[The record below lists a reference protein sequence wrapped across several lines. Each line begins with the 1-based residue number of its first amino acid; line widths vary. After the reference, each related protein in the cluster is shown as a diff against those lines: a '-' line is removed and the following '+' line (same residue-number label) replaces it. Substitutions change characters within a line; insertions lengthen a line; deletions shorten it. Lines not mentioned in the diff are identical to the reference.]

1 MTYLACLGVPLM
13 LQVLLTLI
21 FSQAAAGG
29 SFVGLGAM
37 LFAAVGIPLTLIVN
51 FALIRS
57 SPAQGIVAHFN
68 RSFLLGLILPGLQL
82 ALLLAVSIGRW

>member
-1 MTYLACLGVPLM
+1 MKYVACLGIPLL
-13 LQVLLTLI
+13 LQALLTLI
-21 FSQAAAGG
+21 FGQAASGG
-29 SFVGLGAM
+29 SFAGLGAM
-37 LFAAVGIPLTLIVN
+37 LLAVVGIPLTLIVN

-57 SPAQGIVAHFN
+57 YPAQSIAAHFN